1 MQREEEMK
9 TNSNNPRMND
19 AEFVKRLNET
29 VDRYAMLTHP
39 FYQMWNEGK
48 LTKEILAEYA
58 RQYYAHVKAFP
69 TYVSAVHSNCD
80 DLPTRQILLDN
91 LIEEEKGDENHPELW
106 LRFAESVGADRDSVK
121 NAELLGSTEATVET
135 LKRLTSELD
144 YRSGVAAL
152 YAYESQIP
160 EVSRTKRAGLK
171 KFFGIDDE
179 RSVSFFSVH
188 EAADI
193 YHRNAELEI
202 LTKSCTTKESQ
213 ENAIASAEKASRA
226 LLKFLDGIYEAL
238 IPLEMRMCEVTE
250 IASA

>member
-1 MQREEEMK
+1 MK

-80 DLPTRQILLDN
+80 DLPTRQILLEN

-121 NAELLGSTEATVET
+121 NADLLGSTKATVDT
-135 LKRLTSELD
+135 LKSLSTQVD
-144 YRSGVAAL
+144 YRSGLAAL
-152 YAYESQIP
+152 YAYESLIP
-160 EVSRTKRAGLK
+160 EVSRTKREGLK

-179 RSVSFFSVH
+179 WSVSFFSVH

-193 YHRNAELEI
+193 YHRKSELDI
-202 LTKSCTTKESQ
+202 LTKSCITRESQ
-213 ENAIASAEKASRA
+213 EKVIASADKASRA
-226 LLKFLDGIYEAL
+226 LLEFLDGIYEAF

>member
-80 DLPTRQILLDN
+80 DLPTRQILLEN

-121 NAELLGSTEATVET
+121 NADLLGSTKATVDT
-135 LKRLTSELD
+135 LKSLSTQLD
-144 YRSGVAAL
+144 YRSGLAAL

-160 EVSRTKRAGLK
+160 EVSRTKREGLK

-179 RSVSFFSVH
+179 WSVSFFSVH

-193 YHRNAELEI
+193 YHRKSELDI
-202 LTKSCTTKESQ
+202 LTKSCITRESQ
-213 ENAIASAEKASRA
+213 EKVIASADKASRA
-226 LLKFLDGIYEAL
+226 LLEFLDGINEAF
-238 IPLEMRMCEVTE
+238 IPLEMRMCEGTE

>member
-1 MQREEEMK
+1 
-9 TNSNNPRMND
+9 MND

-80 DLPTRQILLDN
+80 DLPTRQILLEN

-121 NAELLGSTEATVET
+121 NADLLGSTKATVDT
-135 LKRLTSELD
+135 LKSLSTQLD
-144 YRSGVAAL
+144 YRSGLAAL

-160 EVSRTKRAGLK
+160 EVSRTKREGLK

-179 RSVSFFSVH
+179 WSVSFFSVH

-193 YHRNAELEI
+193 YHRKSELDI
-202 LTKSCTTKESQ
+202 LTKSCITRESQ
-213 ENAIASAEKASRA
+213 EKVIASADKASRA
-226 LLKFLDGIYEAL
+226 LLEFLDGIYEAF